1 MAKFWFKSKKYG
13 WGITPIS
20 WEGWLI
26 TIMLAVGLI
35 LIAWIDGM
43 FNLDKLPEQEVYR
56 IIARFIF
63 DSIVLSILTIC
74 LVKRRVK
81 GDLGI

>member
-1 MAKFWFKSKKYG
+1 MAKFWFKPKKYG